1 MHVKKILITLSL
13 ILTFFAGWEEG
24 TVYGGT
30 MVDDYFPG
38 GNSED
43 SQNQPPPAAEEPSG
57 GDPVTWLTYVKLIA
71 ALAFVLVLLYALLK
85 FVNSKTRNFQQSMLI
100 QNMGG
105 TGLGGNRSVQIVKIA
120 GNYYVLGVGEEVNL
134 IKEVT
139 DPEEVS
145 RLEHYYSSQEE
156 QKEERSPLAKLILRS
171 LKNKNNPY
179 NEGTHSFQSLLSKQL
194 NQQKEDRKKVFN
206 RVNGKEDHKDG

>member
-1 MHVKKILITLSL
+1 MYVKKILITLSL
-13 ILTFFAGWEEG
+13 ILIFFAGWGEG

-38 GNSED
+38 GNNED
-43 SQNQPPPAAEEPSG
+43 SQNQPPAPAEETAD
-57 GDPVTWLTYVKLIA
+57 GDPVTWITYLKLIA
-71 ALAFVLVLLYALLK
+71 ALGFVLVLLYALLK
-85 FVNSKTRNFQQSMLI
+85 FVNSKTRNFQQSVLI

-120 GNYYVLGVGEEVNL
+120 GNYYVLGVGEEVHL

-139 DPEEVS
+139 DSEEIS

-156 QKEERSPLAKLILRS
+156 QKEERSPLAKLFIRS
-171 LKNKNNPY
+171 LKNKKNPY
-179 NEGTHSFQSLLSKQL
+179 SEGSQSFQSLLSKQL
-194 NQQKEDRKKVFN
+194 NQQKEDRKKLFN